1 MFLMFF
7 LAWIIFNGNF
17 TLEIALFGVLF
28 SCLLMGFI
36 CRFMDYKLSYELF
49 LFRKFKLIAQLL
61 AVIVLEIAKANEQLI
76 YWIFSNKY
84 RMEPAIVK
92 FKVDLK
98 TDWGKAILANCI
110 TLTPGTITA
119 LLEGDELTVHCLDKD
134 LGEGLADCAFVRVL
148 RKLEEK

>member
-1 MFLMFF
+1 M
-7 LAWIIFNGNF
+7 
-17 TLEIALFGVLF
+17 E
-28 SCLLMGFI
+28 
-36 CRFMDYKLSYELF
+36 YKLSYELF

>member
-1 MFLMFF
+1 MFLLFF

-17 TLEIALFGVLF
+17 TLEIAIFGVLF
-28 SCLLMGFI
+28 SCCMVAFI
-36 CRFMDYKLSYELF
+36 CRFMDYKLRYDWLIVKRLGLIIKLLF
-49 LFRKFKLIAQLL
+49 
-61 AVIVLEIAKANEQLI
+61 VIVLEIAKANEQLI

-92 FKVDLK
+92 FKTDLK
-98 TDWGKAILANCI
+98 TEWSKAVLANCI

-119 LLEGDELTVHCLDKD
+119 TLEGNEFVVHCLDKE

-148 RKLEEK
+148 RELEAK